1 MTWREMH
8 SVVLAPTGLALAAAL
23 ALASAVA
30 SGENSQPLRP
40 AVLIGDDL
48 LRIFQDGK
56 DAAQQ
61 VDPPETT
68 LGTAFE
74 PQPSPPFP
82 SDYR

>member
-1 MTWREMH
+1 MERCTPSCWLPRA
-8 SVVLAPTGLALAAAL
+8 SRSPRAL

-61 VDPPETT
+61 VDPPQTS

>member
-1 MTWREMH
+1 MTWRETQ
-8 SVVLAPTGLALAAAL
+8 SFVLTPTGLALAAAL

-30 SGENSQPLRP
+30 SAENSQPLRP

-48 LRIFQDGK
+48 LRIFQEGK

-61 VDPPETT
+61 VDPPETS

-74 PQPSPPFP
+74 PQPSPPLP